1 MVPSQTPAST
11 IRSAA
16 MSSPPKVAPTEHFNK
31 VAEKYEAI
39 TGGATRELAHH
50 AISSIAALK
59 PLTSESKILDNACG
73 TGIVTD
79 IILKSGIQPEIHAV
93 DVAENMINIARN
105 RFSSHPSVHTAVMSG
120 EELAFPDDA
129 FTHSITNL
137 GLMYFTDAGKGARE
151 IARTLKPDGVAVVT
165 GWTVMRQFE
174 VIQEVQAQIRPD
186 DTPFKPPVPDIW
198 LNPEHTKA
206 VLSSAGLDVTSTPI
220 DVHLG
225 GETADEVA
233 DLLFHG
239 VGSNVFPSW
248 SVEEQEKGA
257 EIMRKIVRERV
268 VPFTRPSGPGVGIK
282 ASGTIFVA
290 RKGSGHVP
298 AS

>member
-1 MVPSQTPAST
+1 
-11 IRSAA
+11 
-16 MSSPPKVAPTEHFNK
+16 MSSAPKLTATEHFNK
-31 VAEKYEAI
+31 TAEKYEAT

-79 IILKSGIQPEIHAV
+79 IILKSGIKPEIHAV
-93 DVAENMINIARN
+93 DVAENMVRIARE
-105 RFSSHPSVHTAVMSG
+105 RFSSYSNVHTTVMSG
-120 EELAFPDDA
+120 EELSFPDET

-165 GWTVMRQFE
+165 GWTVMGHIRI
-174 VIQEVQAQIRPD
+174 IQEVQAQIRPD
-186 DTPFKPPVPDIW
+186 DAPFKPPVADIW
-198 LNPEHTKA
+198 LDPEHTKA
-206 VLSSAGLDVTSTPI
+206 VLSNAGLDVQTSAI

-225 GETADEVA
+225 GETAEGVA

-239 VGSNVFPSW
+239 FGSKVFPSW
-248 SVEEQEKGA
+248 SVEEQNKGA
-257 EIMRKIVRERV
+257 EVMKKIVRERA
-268 VPFTRPSGPGVGIK
+268 VPFTRPSGSGFGIEI
-282 ASGTIFVA
+282 SGTIFVV
-290 RKGSGHVP
+290 RKGSGRVLV
-298 AS
+298 S